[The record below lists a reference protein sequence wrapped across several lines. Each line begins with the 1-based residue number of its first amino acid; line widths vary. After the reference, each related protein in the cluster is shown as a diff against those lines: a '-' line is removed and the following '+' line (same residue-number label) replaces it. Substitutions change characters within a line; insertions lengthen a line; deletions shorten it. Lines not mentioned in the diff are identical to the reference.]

1 VCIPRKAIAEFF
13 SSTYASSHHPQLA
26 DFLLGQRV
34 PGDRRAI
41 SLAVHVEDMGFGDQ
55 GAIALCDMLTKV
67 HSQTTAASPCVSNR
81 RTLQKLAGFPQ
92 TKAHKT
98 TARLVLS
105 REVVVV
111 ATPPT
116 SVID

>member
-1 VCIPRKAIAEFF
+1 MIAEFF
-13 SSTYASSHHPQLA
+13 LTSYAPHHPQLA

-67 HSQTTAASPCVSNR
+67 HSHAASPLFSNR
-81 RTLQKLAGFPQ
+81 RTPPQ
-92 TKAHKT
+92 TRGVA
-98 TARLVLS
+98 ANGLALS

-111 ATPPT
+111 ATPHTPVVDCACPL
-116 SVID
+116 SRLV